1 MIEKIVLSGRGLPP
15 GHFAGGTV
23 DGQDSMMTTGE
34 DQGKLPYLGRNL
46 A

>member
-1 MIEKIVLSGRGLPP
+1 MIEMIVLSGRGLPP

-23 DGQDSMMTTGE
+23 GGQDSMMPTGE